1 MSAHRQTH
9 RSFGNHTHIHS
20 SLNYRNHQQ
29 RHQRSYNQQCHQQR
43 GYNQRNAPRRPDYQ
57 PSRRHDHNNPHANY
71 WSSAESE
78 YSPVSPSISPY
89 SRFPYYEQIDD
100 VFVSTLPIEF
110 NRISG
115 ETFHYINYWTR
126 RLIDLERNLRIEFRD
141 LYDRDPE
148 DDDGDVLKYLKIR
161 THHVVDKDDIDTE
174 VVEVAEVESDIC
186 SICLSVYE
194 HEENIGALQC
204 GHEYHTDCIK
214 QWLLRKNDCPM
225 CRASI
230 LPSQEQRCACLM

>member
-29 RHQRSYNQQCHQQR
+29 RHQRGYNQHNQQR
-43 GYNQRNAPRRPDYQ
+43 DYNQRNAPRRPDYQ
-57 PSRRHDHNNPHANY
+57 PSRRHDHNVHNNPHANY
-71 WSSAESE
+71 WSSTESE
-78 YSPVSPSISPY
+78 YSPVYHQLVP
-89 SRFPYYEQIDD
+89 
-100 VFVSTLPIEF
+100 LPIEF

-115 ETFHYINYWTR
+115 ETFDYLNYWTR
-126 RLIDLERNLRIEFRD
+126 RLIDLERNLRIEFRA
-141 LYDRDPE
+141 LYDRDPEEEE

-161 THHVVDKDDIDTE
+161 THHVVAKDEIDTE

-214 QWLLRKNDCPM
+214 QWLLKKNDCPM
-225 CRASI
+225 CRASV
-230 LPSQEQRCACLM
+230 LPSHEQRCACLM